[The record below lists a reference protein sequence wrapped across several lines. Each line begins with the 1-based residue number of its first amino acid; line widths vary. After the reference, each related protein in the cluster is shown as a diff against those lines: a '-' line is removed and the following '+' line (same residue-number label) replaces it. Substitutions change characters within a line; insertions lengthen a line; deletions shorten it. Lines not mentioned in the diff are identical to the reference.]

1 MFVNIV
7 LGVLAVVVAV
17 IVVVLLI
24 ASTKPSTLHVERS
37 AEISAAPEAIFPLVN
52 DFHQWTRWSPYEE
65 RDPDLKRTYS
75 GPESGLGSVYEWD
88 GNSNVGQ
95 GRMEIL
101 ESTPSSR
108 IHIKLDFIRPFEG
121 HNQAQFTFQ
130 PVGDKTKVTWT
141 MDGPAN
147 FMSKIMGVFL
157 NFDTMIGT
165 DFENGLT
172 KLGAAARGQ

>member
-1 MFVNIV
+1 MFVNI
-7 LGVLAVVVAV
+7 LLSILAVVAIL

-37 AEISAAPEAIFPLVN
+37 AEITAPPEAIFPLIN

-65 RDPDLKRTYS
+65 RDPNLKRTYS

-88 GNSNVGQ
+88 GDSNVGQ

-108 IHIKLDFIRPFEG
+108 ILIKLDFIRPFEG
-121 HNQAQFTFQ
+121 HNQAQFTLE

-147 FMSKIMGVFL
+147 FLSKIMSVFL

-165 DFENGLT
+165 DFENGLA
-172 KLGAAARGQ
+172 KLGSAVSAK